1 MEAVWFVLRRGA
13 MPIAAYDH
21 IAIPTEQP
29 EAMMRFYRLIGFE
42 TPDPDTW
49 AHAGASF
56 FSMHLGDMRINVHCA
71 ELWKN
76 PGFDLRGPT
85 ALPGCADLCFVWK
98 GGVETAVAFLRDAGI
113 EIVAGPVEMVG
124 GRAGGTGRGQSVY
137 FRDPDRNLL
146 ELLAYD
152 EDG

>member
-1 MEAVWFVLRRGA
+1 

-21 IAIPTEQP
+21 VALPTDHP

-49 AHAGASF
+49 AQTGAPF
-56 FSMHLGDMRINVHCA
+56 FSMHRGDMRINVHCPG
-71 ELWKN
+71 LWKD
-76 PGFDLRGPT
+76 PGFDLRGPK
-85 ALPGCADLCFVWK
+85 AVPGCGDLCFVWQ
-98 GGVETAVAFLRDAGI
+98 GGMEAAVAMLRDAGI

-124 GRAGGTGRGQSVY
+124 GRRGGTGRGQSVY

-146 ELLAYD
+146 ELIAYD
-152 EDG
+152 EDS